1 MMYKIHVKIITTI
14 GFNKQTSKNKQMN
27 VVLCPIKNKTPNK
40 KLIKFY
46 DCNSNWRTH
55 MDVHLEAL

>member
-1 MMYKIHVKIITTI
+1 MMYKIHVKIITRI

-46 DCNSNWRTH
+46 DYNSN
-55 MDVHLEAL
+55 

>member
-1 MMYKIHVKIITTI
+1 MMYKIHVKIITRI

-27 VVLCPIKNKTPNK
+27 VVVCPIKNKTPNK

-46 DCNSNWRTH
+46 DCNSN
-55 MDVHLEAL
+55 